1 MTRKDTNLELAGS
14 DGKVNG
20 TWRDLAHRIEQE
32 TDPAKVM
39 ELARQLLIK
48 LDEEGFVQSRRRG
61 TSAVS
66 LDRTDL
72 SNSA

>member
-1 MTRKDTNLELAGS
+1 MTRKDPDLKLAVS
-14 DGKVNG
+14 DGRVHG
-20 TWRDLAHRIEQE
+20 TWRDLARRIEQE

-48 LDEEGFVQSRRRG
+48 LDEEGFGQGRRRG
-61 TSAVS
+61 TSAVAP
-66 LDRTDL
+66 DPTDL